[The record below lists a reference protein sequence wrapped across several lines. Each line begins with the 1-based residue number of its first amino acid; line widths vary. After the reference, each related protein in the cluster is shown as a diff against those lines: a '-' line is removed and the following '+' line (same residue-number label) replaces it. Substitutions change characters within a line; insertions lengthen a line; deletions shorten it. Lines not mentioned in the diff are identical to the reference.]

1 MPNIDETDLRILRAM
16 QRDGGM
22 TVTEIAEKAG
32 ISQSPCS
39 RRIIQLQDAGVILG
53 KHVELD
59 RCKLGFNV
67 VVLVRV
73 KLKKHDRETLEAI
86 KTAVHAI
93 PEIQSAVLMLGEFDY
108 QMRIVV
114 RDIDHYH
121 ALLQDRLVSLPGA
134 QEMQSSVI
142 LDVVKNTSALP
153 L

>member
-1 MPNIDETDLRILRAM
+1 MLNIDETDLRILRAM
-16 QRDGGM
+16 QRDGSM
-22 TVTEIAEKAG
+22 TVTEIAEQAG

-86 KTAVHAI
+86 KTAVLAI

-121 ALLQDRLVSLPGA
+121 ALLQDRLVSLPGV